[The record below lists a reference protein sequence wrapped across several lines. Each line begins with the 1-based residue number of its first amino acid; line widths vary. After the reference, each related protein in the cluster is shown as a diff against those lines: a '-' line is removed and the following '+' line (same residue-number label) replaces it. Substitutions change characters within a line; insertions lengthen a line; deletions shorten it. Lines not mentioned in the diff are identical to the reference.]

1 MDYSEY
7 SDIEVDRHDD
17 GVLLATLNRPDRLN
31 ALDERLLGEI
41 NRLWLQLADDKSVR
55 VVVVTGAGRAFS
67 VGADIGL
74 VGTFNEDVERSID
87 SSVQY
92 TSALRRL
99 MDLHKP
105 VIAAING
112 NILGGGLGLALLCDV
127 IFMAREARM
136 LTASQLNINVLPAPD
151 VFLWPARGV
160 SSAKAKYHLF
170 KSSTI
175 DAAEAERIGLISV
188 VTDGATLL
196 DEALDYAHQ
205 LARRDPRMLSWTK
218 RALSYNLR
226 AASPLLDEWL
236 SLESLSFAREP
247 VKDGLNEMRK
257 VIGKEP

>member
-1 MDYSEY
+1 MDYSTY
-7 SDIEVDRHDD
+7 ADILVEHHEE
-17 GVLLATLNRPDRLN
+17 GVLQATLNRPERLN
-31 ALDERLLGEI
+31 ALDERLLSEI
-41 NRLWLQLADDKSVR
+41 NRLWLQLADDRNVR
-55 VVVVTGAGRAFS
+55 VVVITGAGQAFS
-67 VGADIGL
+67 VGADINL
-74 VGTFNEDVERSID
+74 VGKFNEDVERSIE

-112 NILGGGLGLALLCDV
+112 DVLGGGLGLALLCDV
-127 IFMAREARM
+127 IFMAREAKM

-151 VFLWPARGV
+151 AFLWPARGV

-170 KSSTI
+170 KSSVL
-175 DAAEAERIGLISV
+175 DASEAERIGLISV
-188 VTDGATLL
+188 VADGSTLL
-196 DEALDYAHQ
+196 DEALDYARQ
-205 LARRDPRMLSWTK
+205 IARRDPRMLSWTK

-226 AASPLLDEWL
+226 AASPLLEEWL

-247 VKDGLNEMRK
+247 VKDGLNEVRK

>member
-1 MDYSEY
+1 MDYSQY
-7 SDIEVDRHDD
+7 SDILVECHDD
-17 GVLLATLNRPDRLN
+17 GVLLATLNRPKRLN
-31 ALDERLLGEI
+31 ALDERLLGEL
-41 NRLWLQLADDKSVR
+41 NRLWLQLADDSNVR
-55 VVVVTGAGRAFS
+55 VVVVTGAGQAFS
-67 VGADIGL
+67 VGADIDL

-105 VIAAING
+105 VIAAVNG
-112 NILGGGLGLALLCDV
+112 DVLGGGLGIALLCDV
-127 IFMAREARM
+127 IFMARGARM
-136 LTASQLNINVLPAPD
+136 LTASQLRINALPAPD
-151 VFLWPARGV
+151 AFLWPARGV

-188 VTDGATLL
+188 VTDDATLL
-196 DEALDYAHQ
+196 DEALDFARD

-236 SLESLSFAREP
+236 SLESLSFARDV

-257 VIGKEP
+257 VIGKER

>member
-7 SDIEVDRHDD
+7 SDIEIDRQDD
-17 GVLLATLNRPDRLN
+17 GVLLATLNRPKRLN

-41 NRLWLQLADDKSVR
+41 NRLWLQLADDSNVR
-55 VVVVTGAGRAFS
+55 VVVVTGAGPAFS
-67 VGADIGL
+67 VGADIDL
-74 VGTFNEDVERSID
+74 VGTFNDDVERSID

-105 VIAAING
+105 VIAAVNG
-112 NILGGGLGLALLCDV
+112 DILGGGLGLALLCDV
-127 IFMAREARM
+127 IFMARGARM
-136 LTASQLNINVLPAPD
+136 LTASQLRINALPAPD
-151 VFLWPARGV
+151 AFLWPARGV

-188 VTDGATLL
+188 VTDPAALL
-196 DEALDYAHQ
+196 DEALDYARE

-236 SLESLSFAREP
+236 SLESLSFARDP

-257 VIGKEP
+257 VIGKEK

>member
-7 SDIEVDRHDD
+7 SDIEIDRQDD
-17 GVLLATLNRPDRLN
+17 GVLLATLNRPNRLN
-31 ALDERLLGEI
+31 ALDERLLGEL
-41 NRLWLQLADDKSVR
+41 NRLWLQLADDSNVR
-55 VVVVTGAGRAFS
+55 VVVVTGAGQAFS
-67 VGADIGL
+67 VGADIDL

-105 VIAAING
+105 VIAAVNG
-112 NILGGGLGLALLCDV
+112 DILGGGLGLALLCDV
-127 IFMAREARM
+127 IFMARGARM
-136 LTASQLNINVLPAPD
+136 LTASQLRINALPAPD
-151 VFLWPARGV
+151 AFLWPARGV

-196 DEALDYAHQ
+196 DEALDYARE

-247 VKDGLNEMRK
+247 VKDGLDEMRK
-257 VIGKEP
+257 VIGKER

>member
-1 MDYSEY
+1 MDYSQY
-7 SDIEVDRHDD
+7 SDILIDQHDE
-17 GVLLATLNRPDRLN
+17 GVLVATLNRPERLN
-31 ALDERLLGEI
+31 ALNERMLGEI
-41 NRLWLQLADDKSVR
+41 NRLWLQLADDRNVR
-55 VVVVTGAGRAFS
+55 VVLVTGAGQAFS
-67 VGADIGL
+67 VGADIDLIGA
-74 VGTFNEDVERSID
+74 FNEDVEQSID

-105 VIAAING
+105 VIAAVNG
-112 NILGGGLGLALLCDV
+112 DTLGGGLGLALLCDV
-127 IFMAREARM
+127 IFMAREAKM
-136 LTASQLNINVLPAPD
+136 LTASQLRINVLPAPD
-151 VFLWPARGV
+151 AFLWPARGV

-170 KSSTI
+170 KSGTI

-188 VTDGATLL
+188 VTDGAKLL
-196 DEALDYAHQ
+196 DEALDYARQ

-247 VKDGLNEMRK
+247 VKKGLNEMRK
-257 VIGKEP
+257 VIGKEQ

>member
-1 MDYSEY
+1 MDYSQY
-7 SDIEVDRHDD
+7 SDILVERHDD
-17 GVLLATLNRPDRLN
+17 GVLLATLNRPNRLN

-41 NRLWLQLADDKSVR
+41 NRLWLQLADDSNVR
-55 VVVVTGAGRAFS
+55 VVVVTGAGQAFS
-67 VGADIGL
+67 VGADIDL

-105 VIAAING
+105 VIAAVNG
-112 NILGGGLGLALLCDV
+112 DILGGGLGIALLCDV
-127 IFMAREARM
+127 IFMARGARM
-136 LTASQLNINVLPAPD
+136 MTASQLRINALPAPD
-151 VFLWPARGV
+151 AFLWPARGV

-188 VTDGATLL
+188 VTDGAALL
-196 DEALDYAHQ
+196 DEALDYARE

-247 VKDGLNEMRK
+247 VKDGLDEMRK
-257 VIGKEP
+257 VIGKER

>member
-1 MDYSEY
+1 MDYSQY
-7 SDIEVDRHDD
+7 SDILVECHDD
-17 GVLLATLNRPDRLN
+17 GVLLATLNRPKRLN
-31 ALDERLLGEI
+31 ALDERLLGEL
-41 NRLWLQLADDKSVR
+41 NRLWLQLADDSNVR
-55 VVVVTGAGRAFS
+55 VVVVTGAGQAFS
-67 VGADIGL
+67 VGADIDL

-105 VIAAING
+105 VIAAVNG
-112 NILGGGLGLALLCDV
+112 DVLGGGLGIALLCDV
-127 IFMAREARM
+127 IFMARGARM
-136 LTASQLNINVLPAPD
+136 LTASQLRINALPAPD
-151 VFLWPARGV
+151 AFLWPARGV

-188 VTDGATLL
+188 VTDDATLL
-196 DEALDYAHQ
+196 DEALDFARD

-236 SLESLSFAREP
+236 SLESLSFARDA

-257 VIGKEP
+257 VIGKER